1 MVNFHRRP
9 VMGRVRARSAW
20 TVILVG
26 VGTMAG
32 ACGTPAPGPGTAFC
46 RDVVSVAAG
55 IRSRGSSSEVS
66 FLITHETT
74 VEGLGAEAPRAVKR
88 DVETFLT
95 GANAAVAQSNAA
107 LANTPATAAAG
118 ADRIKAYCGI
128 TG

>member
-1 MVNFHRRP
+1 M
-9 VMGRVRARSAW
+9 MGGVRARLVGTA
-20 TVILVG
+20 ILVG

-32 ACGTPAPGPGTAFC
+32 ACGAPAPGAGTAFC

-55 IRSRGSSSEVS
+55 IRSSGSSSEVS

-74 VEGLGAEAPRAVKR
+74 VEGLGAEAPRVVKR
-88 DVETFLT
+88 DVQTFLT

-107 LANTPATAAAG
+107 LANTPSIAGAAG
-118 ADRIKAYCGI
+118 RIKAYCGI